1 MFNQYTYN
9 QLKKEEFRE
18 DIQEIGFAS
27 IGTQAGQFGK
37 FTEHFRAISLNGANE
52 LKKELTNT
60 AELIGVTYEQLMESM
75 PQLKELLS

>member
-1 MFNQYTYN
+1 MLYQYTYN

-37 FTEHFRAISLNGANE
+37 FTEHFRAISLSGANRV
-52 LKKELTNT
+52 KKELEDT
-60 AELIGVTYEQLMESM
+60 ASLIGVSYDQLMESM
-75 PQLKELLS
+75 PELKELIK